1 MSKKPR
7 YVLVVTVEGLGTNL
21 VGCYGGAIGPTKN
34 LDSFACRSIVF
45 DQFWADTY
53 RPIDILE
60 SMWTGNHFAS
70 RTDERLAK
78 CNALFDQAMLITD
91 SIEIVEES
99 TLGDFGSVL
108 LIESQAVDLAEDD
121 QAQINRLFEAALG
134 QWATMRDEYPILWIH
149 SRGLNGDW
157 DAPYEYRCVMCDEG
171 DPEPPFD
178 TTPGQLALTEET
190 DPDEVFGL
198 ACAMGG
204 QAIVLDEAWSM
215 IEEILGELG
224 IANEC
229 LQVLSGVQGYPIG
242 EHGWVGHGAGALY
255 AETLHLPLVIR
266 PGNQLD
272 VGVRVP
278 FMVQPNS
285 ILKTIAGWL
294 GVHDI
299 NGSDAISGVMSTD
312 MVSEIDPL
320 PAEHW
325 PTKNQIAYS
334 CYKGQVHV
342 AVPAWSCRWSAGE
355 SIEGNDTQRVEL
367 FATPDDRWQQN
378 EVSQRA
384 QAIVEELT
392 GHRDEWLRYC
402 VESESVERKS
412 LSSELTHPIR

>member
-1 MSKKPR
+1 
-7 YVLVVTVEGLGTNL
+7 
-21 VGCYGGAIGPTKN
+21 
-34 LDSFACRSIVF
+34 
-45 DQFWADTY
+45 
-53 RPIDILE
+53 
-60 SMWTGNHFAS
+60 MWTGNHFAS
-70 RTDERLAK
+70 RGDDPFAKTD
-78 CNALFDQAMLITD
+78 ALFDQAMLITD
-91 SIEIVEES
+91 SIEIIEES
-99 TLGDFGSVL
+99 TGGDFGSVL
-108 LIESQAVDLAEDD
+108 LVDAQAVDSAEDD
-121 QAQINRLFEAALG
+121 QAQITRLFEAALG
-134 QWATMRDEYPILWIH
+134 QWATQRDEYPILWIH

-178 TTPGQLALTEET
+178 TTPGQLKITEET
-190 DPDEVFGL
+190 DPDEVFGH

-204 QAIVLDEAWSM
+204 QSMVLDEAWSM

-224 IANEC
+224 IADEC

-278 FMVQPNS
+278 FIVQPNS

-294 GVHDI
+294 GVNDREATAE
-299 NGSDAISGVMSTD
+299 SMCTD
-312 MVSEIDPL
+312 MVSEIEPL

-325 PTKNQIAYS
+325 PTKNQLAYS

-355 SIEGNDTQRVEL
+355 SFEGTDTKRVEL

-384 QAIVEELT
+384 HAIVEELT
-392 GHRDEWLRYC
+392 EHRDEWLRYY
-402 VESESVERKS
+402 VEQELVERTP

>member
-1 MSKKPR
+1 MSNKPR
-7 YVLVVTVEGLGTNL
+7 YVVVVTVEGLGTNL

-70 RTDERLAK
+70 RGDDPFAKTD
-78 CNALFDQAMLITD
+78 ALFDQAMLITD
-91 SIEIVEES
+91 SIEIIEES
-99 TLGDFGSVL
+99 TRGDFGSVL
-108 LIESQAVDLAEDD
+108 LVDAQAVDAAEDD
-121 QAQINRLFEAALG
+121 QAQITRLFEAALG
-134 QWATMRDEYPILWIH
+134 QWATQRDEYPILWIH

-178 TTPGQLALTEET
+178 TTPGQLKITEET
-190 DPDEVFGL
+190 DPDEVFGH

-204 QAIVLDEAWSM
+204 QSMVLDEAWSM

-224 IANEC
+224 IADEC

-278 FMVQPNS
+278 FIVQPNS

-294 GVHDI
+294 GVNDKVATPE
-299 NGSDAISGVMSTD
+299 SMCTD
-312 MVSEIDPL
+312 MVSEIEPL

-325 PTKNQIAYS
+325 RTKNQLAYS

-355 SIEGNDTQRVEL
+355 SLEGTDTKRVEL

-384 QAIVEELT
+384 HAIVEELT
-392 GHRDEWLRYC
+392 EHRDEWLRYY
-402 VESESVERKS
+402 VEQESVERTP